1 MRNHPTKSTRR
12 RSLSSLS
19 AAAFCLVIT
28 ILLPP
33 AAGYAQRPAYDL
45 LIRGGT
51 VVDGTGAARF
61 RADVAIRGDRI
72 VAVERIGEAGRG
84 RGGAIDRPQVAG
96 GIDPAQVP
104 GGIDPAQVAGGIDP
118 AQAADVLD
126 AEGLIVC
133 PGFIDNHA
141 HIQTSI
147 HRYPL
152 AENFTR
158 QGITTILAS
167 LHSGNQPW
175 PFAEYLD
182 TLEVVPNVGFFAGHT
197 WTRRQVLGLENRA
210 PTEEELDR
218 MLALVEQTMQEGALG
233 LSTGLLYVPANFA
246 ETEEAIEL
254 AKVAARYGGI
264 YVTHMRDE
272 STGLLDSVQED
283 IRIGR
288 EGNIP
293 VQIQHHKAVGETQW
307 GWSELSL
314 EIIDSARNEG
324 LDVKMDLYPY
334 TASSTSS
341 AVLFPQWA
349 LAGGREEFA
358 ARIADPQTLARI
370 EEEMVDIFTRQRA
383 GGDIARVQFR
393 TVPSIPE
400 YNGKTLADL
409 ARDRGMPLTIDSG
422 IQLVI
427 DLQLQ
432 GGFGAIYH
440 AMVEEDVER
449 IMRHPF
455 AMFDTDGD
463 PVSYGVG
470 HPHPRSYGTFPRI
483 LGRYVRERG
492 VITLEE
498 AIRKMTSLPADQ
510 IGHFERGRIAEG
522 MFADITVFDFGTIID
537 RATFTD
543 PHQYSVGVH
552 HLIVNGVVV
561 MRDAA
566 LTGARPGRVLKGPAR
581 R

>member
-1 MRNHPTKSTRR
+1 MKNSGRAWLAPPLVSFVV
-12 RSLSSLS
+12 L
-19 AAAFCLVIT
+19 AALAACS
-28 ILLPP
+28 P
-33 AAGYAQRPAYDL
+33 AQAPRATATYDL

-51 VVDGTGAARF
+51 VVDGTGAERF
-61 RADVAIRGDRI
+61 AADVAIRDDRI
-72 VAVERIGEAGRG
+72 VAVERTDAGS
-84 RGGAIDRPQVAG
+84 
-96 GIDPAQVP
+96 GIDPA
-104 GGIDPAQVAGGIDP
+104 D
-118 AQAADVLD
+118 AADVVN
-126 AEGLIVC
+126 AEGLIVA

-182 TLEVVPNVGFFAGHT
+182 ALEVAPNVGFFAGHT
-197 WTRRQVLGLENRA
+197 WTRRQVLGMDNRA
-210 PTEEELDR
+210 PTEEELER
-218 MLALVEQTMQEGALG
+218 MRALVEQTMQEGALG

-246 ETEEAIEL
+246 ETEEVIEL
-254 AKVAARYGGI
+254 AKVAARHGGI

-272 STGLLDSVQED
+272 STGLLDSVGES

-288 EGNIP
+288 EANIP

-314 EIIDSARNEG
+314 EMIDSARDEG
-324 LDVKMDLYPY
+324 LDVKLDQYPY

-349 LAGGREEFA
+349 LAGSRDEFA
-358 ARIADPQTLARI
+358 ARIADPEQRAQI
-370 EEEMVDIFTRQRA
+370 EGEMYEIFTRQRG
-383 GGDIARVQFR
+383 GGDISRVQFR
-393 TVPSIPE
+393 TVRSMPE
-400 YNGKTLADL
+400 YDGKTLADL
-409 ARDRGMPLTIDSG
+409 ASDRAMPLTVESG

-427 DLQLQ
+427 ELQLQ

-455 AMFDTDGD
+455 SMFDTDGD

-483 LGRYVRERG
+483 LGHYVRERG
-492 VITLEE
+492 IITLEE
-498 AIRKMTSLPADQ
+498 AIRKSTSLAADQ
-510 IGHFERGRIAEG
+510 IGQFERGRIAEG
-522 MFADITVFDFGTIID
+522 MYADITVFDFDTIID
-537 RATFTD
+537 RATYTD
-543 PHQYSVGVH
+543 PHQYSVGVLH
-552 HLIVNGVVV
+552 VIVNGTPII
-561 MRDAA
+561 RDAA
-566 LTGARPGRVLKGPAR
+566 FTGARPGRVLRGPAR
-581 R
+581 PDAVAR